1 MSRRRLLWA
10 SPLPP
15 VRSGVADFAAEILP
29 HLRQHA
35 EIRLLPPPDWVPPTD
50 ASDWAEGPWADPAGP
65 PAADEAQVLH
75 LGNNPHHLWIA
86 ERLRRWGGV
95 VVLHDAVLH
104 HLLVEEAAATGTWE
118 RFGRELQEAHGEPG
132 KAVAEARRWG
142 YTNRL
147 DPFLFPARAA
157 LLACARGVVVHN
169 ARAAAAVAAEL
180 PGLPVRQVPLAVAPL
195 GFPDR
200 EAARR
205 RLGVG
210 ASEVLLA
217 HMGFLTPAKGLSVI
231 LLALAALRRLAVPAR
246 LVVVGEGSEAEAIT
260 AAVRAGGLGDA
271 VSLLGY
277 AASKL
282 LGEVVAAADLGLVP
296 RYPTAG
302 ETSAAVL
309 RFLAAGTPVVIAGYG
324 QFLEF
329 PPGAAQRISPG
340 RAGVAEL
347 TALVRR
353 LRGEPGLG
361 TDRRDAA
368 RRAWQVGGHDPATAA
383 AGLAA
388 ALEELA

>member
-1 MSRRRLLWA
+1 MSLRRLLWA

-15 VRSGVADFAAEILP
+15 IRSGVADYAAEILP
-29 HLRQHA
+29 HLRQHN
-35 EIRLLPPPDWVPPTD
+35 EVRLVSPPDWVRPD
-50 ASDWAEGPWADPAGP
+50 DRAAWAEGPWADPVQP
-65 PAADEAQVLH
+65 PAADELPVLH

-86 ERLRRWGGV
+86 GRLRRWGGV

-104 HLLVEEAAATGTWE
+104 HLLVEEAAAAGTWE
-118 RFGRELQEAHGEPG
+118 RFGRELEESHGEPG

-142 YTNRL
+142 YINRL

-157 LLACARGVVVHN
+157 LLTFARGVVVHN

-180 PGLPVRQVPLAVAPL
+180 PDLPVRQVPLAVAPL
-195 GFPDR
+195 GLPDR
-200 EAARR
+200 EAARQ
-205 RLGVG
+205 RLGV
-210 ASEVLLA
+210 AANEVLLA
-217 HMGFLTPAKGLSVI
+217 HMGFLTPAKGLAVI

-246 LVVVGEGSEAEAIT
+246 LVVVGEGSEAEEVT
-260 AAVRAGGLGDA
+260 TAVRAGGLGDA

-277 AASKL
+277 APSGA

-309 RFLAAGTPVVIAGYG
+309 RFLAAGTPVVVAGYG

-329 PPGAAQRISPG
+329 PPEAAQRISPG
-340 RAGVAEL
+340 RAGVGEL

-353 LRGEPGLG
+353 LAGKPALG
-361 TDRRDAA
+361 AGRREAA
-368 RRAWQVGGHDPATAA
+368 RRAWQAGGHDPAVAA
-383 AGLAA
+383 AALAA